1 MEMTWPIG
9 LWAVIFPSAI
19 IPEQALGALLAG
31 SFISMIAAQEVSPAD
46 QIIFVALTLLTL
58 RAASRSQ
65 VALFG
70 DMSV

>member
-1 MEMTWPIG
+1 
-9 LWAVIFPSAI
+9 
-19 IPEQALGALLAG
+19 
-31 SFISMIAAQEVSPAD
+31 MIAAQEVSPAD